1 MARAAFTIP
10 RMRLGCHYYTRF
22 PNKFLISFPMLYC
35 RSQSEEVQ
43 YAIIPPDMQKRVTIA
58 MPPTENSK
66 ANARTAFK
74 ILRHVKG
81 LREQMQPDEQP
92 LLAIPAIWD
101 SGKGPRSTACEVI
114 VTTRRLMGFYAV
126 SFPRPRRFLE
136 DMPLASM
143 ASVSFRHKTYEPLF
157 RELLVSDG
165 QSKVYIRA
173 PRRYIEALYGALRS
187 ATEQYAATAQPTFE
201 DIVPEDDTLGTT
213 TTEGAINR
221 APTTRSPIYGR
232 QDIRTSFSRSPLAIT
247 LLFVGGILLE
257 ILGALLWGLT
267 ESFQIGLP
275 LFVAG
280 LVAVLTATFIRRQK
294 Q

>member
-1 MARAAFTIP
+1 M
-10 RMRLGCHYYTRF
+10 
-22 PNKFLISFPMLYC
+22 S
-35 RSQSEEVQ
+35 
-43 YAIIPPDMQKRVTIA
+43 
-58 MPPTENSK
+58 PTDNSK
-66 ANARTAFK
+66 SNARTAFK

-101 SGKGPRSTACEVI
+101 SGTGPRSIACEVI
-114 VTTRRLMGFYAV
+114 VTNQRLMGFYAV
-126 SFPRPRRFLE
+126 NFPRPRRFLE
-136 DMPLASM
+136 EVPLASI

-165 QSKVYIRA
+165 QSKVYVRA

-187 ATEQYAATAQPTFE
+187 ATEQYSATAQPTFE
-201 DIVPEDDTLGTT
+201 DIMPE
-213 TTEGAINR
+213 EGAINQ

-232 QDIRTSFSRSPLAIT
+232 QDIRTSFASSPLAIT
-247 LLFVGGILLE
+247 LLFVGGIFLE

-267 ESFQIGLP
+267 GSFQIGLP

-280 LVAVLTATFIRRQK
+280 LVAVLMATFIRRQR
-294 Q
+294 

>member
-1 MARAAFTIP
+1 
-10 RMRLGCHYYTRF
+10 
-22 PNKFLISFPMLYC
+22 
-35 RSQSEEVQ
+35 
-43 YAIIPPDMQKRVTIA
+43 

-74 ILRHVKG
+74 ILRHVKR

-101 SGKGPRSTACEVI
+101 NGKGPRSIACEVI
-114 VTTRRLMGFYAV
+114 VTNQRLMGFYAV

-136 DMPLASM
+136 DIPLASI

-165 QSKVYIRA
+165 QSKVYVRA

-201 DIVPEDDTLGTT
+201 DIVPEDDTPATT
-213 TTEGAINR
+213 TTEDAINR
-221 APTTRSPIYGR
+221 APTIYGR
-232 QDIRTSFSRSPLAIT
+232 QDIRTSFARSPLAIT

-267 ESFQIGLP
+267 DSFQIGLP

-280 LVAVLTATFIRRQK
+280 LVAVLTATFMRRQK

>member
-1 MARAAFTIP
+1 MHGLPAPGF
-10 RMRLGCHYYTRF
+10 C
-22 PNKFLISFPMLYC
+22 
-35 RSQSEEVQ
+35 EEVQ

-201 DIVPEDDTLGTT
+201 DIVPEDDTPATT

-221 APTTRSPIYGR
+221 APTEGAINRAPTIYGR

-257 ILGALLWGLT
+257 IL
-267 ESFQIGLP
+267 
-275 LFVAG
+275 
-280 LVAVLTATFIRRQK
+280 
-294 Q
+294 